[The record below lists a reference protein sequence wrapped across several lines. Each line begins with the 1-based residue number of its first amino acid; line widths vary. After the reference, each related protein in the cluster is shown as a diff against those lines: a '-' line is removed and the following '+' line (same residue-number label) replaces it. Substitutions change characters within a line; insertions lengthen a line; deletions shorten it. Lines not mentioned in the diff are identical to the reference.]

1 MRKEHPSA
9 ALRMQVE
16 QKGDRVGRSLLLLSR
31 SFANFFESSQT
42 RKREAALLSFISGLM
57 LHSKGGR
64 RLCASSQALNF
75 GFSSSRPTFRA
86 SYHVAHR
93 EAESRHLILKTRS
106 SATISCFLR
115 TQTSARSPPPQT
127 RTYHGSSTAQQP
139 QDDEKSQ
146 KIILSSLI
154 QSLQNREVIA
164 VVGAG
169 VSAAV
174 TRVNYIKM
182 RLSFC
187 DISPLNEECR
197 GINMGRITAQSFG
210 VLP

>member
-1 MRKEHPSA
+1 VWAFSCV
-9 ALRMQVE
+9 ALRQISS
-16 QKGDRVGRSLLLLSR
+16 KPGKLARSKRRASSR
-31 SFANFFESSQT
+31 
-42 RKREAALLSFISGLM
+42 GLM

-75 GFSSSRPTFRA
+75 GFSSSSSRSTLRAFA
-86 SYHVAHR
+86 SYHVVHR

>member
-115 TQTSARSPPPQT
+115 THTSDRSPSPTPQA

-139 QDDEKSQ
+139 QDDDEKSQ

-174 TRVNYIKM
+174 TRVNCIKM

-187 DISPLNEECR
+187 DFSP
-197 GINMGRITAQSFG
+197 Q
-210 VLP
+210 

>member
-1 MRKEHPSA
+1 MWAFSCV
-9 ALRMQVE
+9 ALRQISS
-16 QKGDRVGRSLLLLSR
+16 KPGKLARSKRRASSR
-31 SFANFFESSQT
+31 
-42 RKREAALLSFISGLM
+42 GLM

-75 GFSSSRPTFRA
+75 GFSSSSSRSTLRAFA
-86 SYHVAHR
+86 SYHVVHR

>member
-1 MRKEHPSA
+1 MWAFSCV
-9 ALRMQVE
+9 ALRQISS
-16 QKGDRVGRSLLLLSR
+16 KPGKLARSKRRASSR
-31 SFANFFESSQT
+31 
-42 RKREAALLSFISGLM
+42 GLM

-75 GFSSSRPTFRA
+75 GFSSSSSRSTLRAFA
-86 SYHVAHR
+86 SYHVVHR

-115 TQTSARSPPPQT
+115 THTSDRSPSPTPQA

-139 QDDEKSQ
+139 QDDDEKSQ

>member
-1 MRKEHPSA
+1 MWAFSCV
-9 ALRMQVE
+9 ALRQISS
-16 QKGDRVGRSLLLLSR
+16 KPGKLARSKRRASSR
-31 SFANFFESSQT
+31 
-42 RKREAALLSFISGLM
+42 GLM

-75 GFSSSRPTFRA
+75 GFSSSSSRSTLRAFA
-86 SYHVAHR
+86 SYHVVHR

-174 TRVNYIKM
+174 TRVNCIKM

-187 DISPLNEECR
+187 DFSP
-197 GINMGRITAQSFG
+197 Q
-210 VLP
+210 

>member
-1 MRKEHPSA
+1 MWAFSCV
-9 ALRMQVE
+9 ALRQISS
-16 QKGDRVGRSLLLLSR
+16 KPGKLARSKRRASSR
-31 SFANFFESSQT
+31 
-42 RKREAALLSFISGLM
+42 GLM

-75 GFSSSRPTFRA
+75 GFSSSSSRSTLRAFA
-86 SYHVAHR
+86 SYHVVHR

-187 DISPLNEECR
+187 DISPLNEEC
-197 GINMGRITAQSFG
+197 GCINMGRTTAQSFG